1 MIAFTDKKRKLRL
14 HKISSLKRAVTSAC
28 LFLLICFTVVNK
40 TTAQVVLPQ
49 QSADTVR
56 VIQII
61 QGKSLREKLIDS
73 VTSLQTIAGDVR
85 LREAM
90 TVFTCDSA
98 IINKRT
104 NELEAFGNIHINQQ
118 DSIHTYSQ
126 YLKYVGQDRI
136 AHLKKD
142 VRLTDKKGTL
152 YTQELDYDLKTNI
165 GTYQKGGKVVNGKTT
180 LTSEEGVYYADT
192 KDVFFKKNVRLVDPK
207 YDIQSDSLQYNTETQ
222 VVTFI
227 TETHIKSK
235 DGGDIYTSSGNY
247 DLKNG
252 KAFFGNRTVF
262 KDSTRIYIADIIAI
276 DEASKTAQLQG
287 NAVVKDS
294 VDGYSIL
301 GGEIFVN
308 QHSKSFLAT
317 RKPVLIFKGEAKD
330 STFISADTLYSGV
343 EIVDTAGLKQRVITD
358 TLTKTIIVDENF
370 TPAAEKTDS
379 SALNNKVLL
388 RKKVIQ
394 DKILNP
400 VEEKTDSLISIIN
413 KDSLQQ
419 QLAVATTDTSKAY
432 PNMDSTV
439 ATMDKTPLDSVAA
452 IMPDTMATASAKPVK
467 DTLLKAVTSKA
478 PADTIRYFQAFHNV
492 RIFNDS
498 LQAVCDSL
506 YYTSKDSVFRL
517 YKDPLVFSN
526 KSQIAGD
533 TINLFTKNRK
543 ADRVYVFDN
552 AIIINE
558 VNKQMYNQAAGR
570 TLNGY
575 FLNGVID
582 YVRVKGS
589 PAESVFYPQDDD
601 SAFTG
606 MNRCKGDVID
616 IYFVDKAVNKV
627 KFINDVDGIFF
638 PIRQIPQDQRQLT
651 KFKWLDSRRPKNKF
665 ELFE

>member
-1 MIAFTDKKRKLRL
+1 M
-14 HKISSLKRAVTSAC
+14 
-28 LFLLICFTVVNK
+28 
-40 TTAQVVLPQ
+40 VLPQ
-49 QSADTVR
+49 QSPDTVR

-61 QGKSLREKLIDS
+61 QGKSLREKLVDS
-73 VTSLQTIAGDVR
+73 LTSLQTIAGDVR
-85 LREAM
+85 LKEAL
-90 TVFTCDSA
+90 TIFTCDSA

-104 NELEAFGNIHINQQ
+104 NELEAFGNIHINQA

-126 YLKYVGQDRI
+126 YLKYIGQDRI

-142 VRLTDKKGTL
+142 VKLTDKKGTL

-165 GTYQKGGKVVNGKTT
+165 GTYKTGGKVINGKTT

-192 KDVFFKKNVRLVDPK
+192 KDVFFKKNVHLVDPK
-207 YDIQSDSLQYNTETQ
+207 YDIRSDSLQYNTQTQ

-227 TETHIKSK
+227 TQTHIKAQ
-235 DGGDIYTSSGNY
+235 DGGDIYTTSGNY

-252 KAFFGNRTVF
+252 KAFFGYRTVF
-262 KDSTRIYIADIIAI
+262 KDSTRTYVADIVAI

-294 VDGYSIL
+294 VDGYSII

-308 QHSKSFLAT
+308 QNTKSFLAT

-330 STFISADTLYSGV
+330 STFIAADTLYSGI
-343 EIVDTAGLKQRVITD
+343 EKTDSTGIIKQVSTD
-358 TLTKTIIVDENF
+358 TLKQTIIVDENLKQPVDSTASTRTF
-370 TPAAEKTDS
+370 INKDIRLRNPLPVRPDTSNGYPKKDSLAATKDTTDSSINLLPDKTKTDS
-379 SALNNKVLL
+379 V
-388 RKKVIQ
+388 V
-394 DKILNP
+394 
-400 VEEKTDSLISIIN
+400 SLKETVS
-413 KDSLQQ
+413 KDSTKQNSIKDSVSILKN
-419 QLAVATTDTSKAY
+419 TG
-432 PNMDSTV
+432 DSTS
-439 ATMDKTPLDSVAA
+439 DKPLDSSGVSKTKVIKDSSTKAA
-452 IMPDTMATASAKPVK
+452 T
-467 DTLLKAVTSKA
+467 
-478 PADTIRYFQAFHNV
+478 DTIRYFQAFHNV
-492 RIFNDS
+492 RIYNDS

-506 YYTSKDSVFRL
+506 YYTSRDSVFRL

-543 ADRVYVFDN
+543 ADRIYVFDN
-552 AIIINE
+552 GIIINE
-558 VNKQMYNQAAGR
+558 VNRQMYNQIAGR

-575 FLNGVID
+575 FVNGTID
-582 YVRVKGS
+582 YMRVKGS
-589 PAESVFYPQDDD
+589 PAESVFYPQDND
-601 SAFTG
+601 SAYTG

-616 IYFVDKAVNKV
+616 IYFVNKAVNKI

-638 PIRQIPQDQRQLT
+638 PLRQIPEDQKRLA